1 MNDTANKVIKFADAQ
16 CLPIGLVSAI
26 IFGIAVPIVGYKV
39 GSGNYAGV
47 LCVVIIFFFAGLKLK
62 TDECKTA
69 LKSYKVTTVGLLSIL
84 VFTCMLG
91 SALTRAVPL
100 DPVDFKLGMIIFFCM
115 PCTINSGSVL
125 AKQAGGNFASALLL
139 TVMGNMLG
147 IFTCPL
153 LLWLFADLQNVS
165 FPVGSMVW
173 KLCLT
178 VFVPLIIGKLLQE
191 LPTSDHLVK
200 RTVATY
206 NKHITYASNA
216 LLVMIPW
223 MKISKS
229 VIDGD
234 FQKASVFDMLV
245 VLLWTSFIHILFLIL
260 NYGLSVLL
268 KLEVPFQKA
277 VVLVGS
283 SKTLPM
289 ALTVLTFLPPD
300 AGQDGLVA
308 IPCIIGH
315 MGQIVIDGFVS
326 SAWAAHTKDSQA
338 SKTNQI
344 SLPSSPPHEPAVKEE
359 ADTAPMVKNAELA
372 ESKA

>member
-153 LLWLFADLQNVS
+153 LLWLFADLQNV
-165 FPVGSMVW
+165 
-173 KLCLT
+173 
-178 VFVPLIIGKLLQE
+178 
-191 LPTSDHLVK
+191 K

-245 VLLWTSFIHILFLIL
+245 VLLWTSFIHILFL
-260 NYGLSVLL
+260 
-268 KLEVPFQKA
+268 LENPSNGIDGPHFPPSRCRQP
-277 VVLVGS
+277 
-283 SKTLPM
+283 TPLPSQPLHDPS
-289 ALTVLTFLPPD
+289 LTARPT
-300 AGQDGLVA
+300 GQDGLVA

-315 MGQIVIDGFVS
+315 MGQVGRCTDVIITDISAPYQIVIDGFVS